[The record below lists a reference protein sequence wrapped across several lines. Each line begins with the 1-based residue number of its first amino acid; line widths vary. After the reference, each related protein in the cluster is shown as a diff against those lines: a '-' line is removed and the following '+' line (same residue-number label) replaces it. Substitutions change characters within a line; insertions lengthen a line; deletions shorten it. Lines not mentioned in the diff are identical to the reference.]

1 MNERLIGLVR
11 WLRLDGLRARLTIAV
26 AFVVIATLVVSFVFV
41 YNDAA
46 SRLQADLDHDIR
58 GSTGQLAR
66 ALTLPPGTSSRELM
80 ATARRYVSSQ
90 PFGRASALLFLLVPG
105 VGTASNHPELFGRAR
120 PDNESPAQ
128 QALERRVGQ
137 LLAVPR
143 GGYNTREAPDV
154 GSLRFYEQR
163 FMTAGRVAYAGAAQP
178 LSTIRQTEAGIAR
191 SFLLGGGI
199 VLLLALAAAYL
210 IGTGISAPMRRLAAV
225 AARVGAGD
233 LAPRVHA
240 SPSSSRELLVLAE
253 AFNHMLDRLS
263 HAFEGQREFIADAS
277 HELRTPLTV
286 IRGQL
291 EVLASDERASRYD
304 LLHAERQMQAEVAR
318 ITRLVDD
325 LLLLAQSDQRE
336 FLHLADVELNEFV
349 TDLWDS
355 LSLTAERN
363 FEIGRVAPDTTWGP
377 NFGGHVAAKATPVW
391 VRADPDRLA
400 QALRNLA
407 RNAIEHTEAPDGLVR
422 IDVEAG
428 SPGKIVLAVSDDGP
442 GIREEFREDVFER
455 FYRTD
460 PARTRAAGGAGL
472 GLAIVKAIAE
482 AHGGTVSV
490 TDSIFGGAGGA
501 RFILQLPISSRSA
514 AVSSRAAA
522 ARIGST

>member
-1 MNERLIGLVR
+1 VNDRLIGLVR
-11 WLRLDGLRARLTIAV
+11 WLRLDGLRARLTVAV
-26 AFVVIATLVVSFVFV
+26 AFVVIATLAVSFVFV
-41 YNDAA
+41 YNDAGT
-46 SRLQADLDHDIR
+46 RLRTDLDHDIR
-58 GSTGQLAR
+58 GSAGQLAR
-66 ALTLPPGTSSRELM
+66 ALTLPPNTSSRELM

-90 PFGRASALLFLLVPG
+90 PFGRGSALLFLLVPG

-120 PDNESPAQ
+120 PDKESLAAR
-128 QALERRVGQ
+128 ALESRMGR

-143 GGYNTREAPDV
+143 SGYKTREAPDV

-163 FMTAGRVAYAGAAQP
+163 FVTAGRVAYAGAAQP
-178 LSTIRQTEAGIAR
+178 LSTIRQTETGIAR

-199 VLLLALAAAYL
+199 VLLLALGAAYL
-210 IGTGISAPMRRLAAV
+210 IGTGISAPMRRLANV

-233 LAPRVHA
+233 LAPRMHP
-240 SPSSSRELLVLAE
+240 SPSSSREVLVLAE

-291 EVLASDERASRYD
+291 EVLASDDRASRDD
-304 LLHAERQMQAEVAR
+304 LLHAERQMQSEVAR

-336 FLHLADVELNEFV
+336 FLHLAEVELSEFV

-363 FEIGRVAPDTTWGP
+363 FEIGRVAPVT
-377 NFGGHVAAKATPVW
+377 

-422 IDVEAG
+422 IDVDAG
-428 SPGKIVLAVSDDGP
+428 STGNIVLAVSDDGP
-442 GIREEFREDVFER
+442 GIPKEFRELVFER

-490 TDSIFGGAGGA
+490 TDSIFGGA
-501 RFILQLPISSRSA
+501 RFDLQLPISSRSA

>member
-1 MNERLIGLVR
+1 
-11 WLRLDGLRARLTIAV
+11 
-26 AFVVIATLVVSFVFV
+26 
-41 YNDAA
+41 
-46 SRLQADLDHDIR
+46 
-58 GSTGQLAR
+58 
-66 ALTLPPGTSSRELM
+66 M

-90 PFGRASALLFLLVPG
+90 QFGRGSALLFLLVPG

-120 PDNESPAQ
+120 PDSESPAA
-128 QALERRVGQ
+128 QALESRMGR
-137 LLAVPR
+137 LLAIPR
-143 GGYNTREAPDV
+143 AGYKTREAPDV
-154 GSLRFYEQR
+154 GALRFYEQR
-163 FMTAGRVAYAGAAQP
+163 FTTAGRVAYAGAAQP
-178 LSTIRQTEAGIAR
+178 LSTIRQTETGIAR

-199 VLLLALAAAYL
+199 VLLLALGAAYL
-210 IGTGISAPMRRLAAV
+210 IGTGISAPMRRLANV

-233 LAPRVHA
+233 LAPRMHP
-240 SPSSSRELLVLAE
+240 SPSSSREVLVLAE

-291 EVLASDERASRYD
+291 EVLASDDRASRDD
-304 LLHAERQMQAEVAR
+304 LLHAERQMQSEVAR

-336 FLHLADVELNEFV
+336 FLHLAEVELSEFV

-363 FEIGRVAPDTTWGP
+363 FEIGRVAPVT
-377 NFGGHVAAKATPVW
+377 

-422 IDVEAG
+422 VDVEPG
-428 SPGKIVLAVSDDGP
+428 STGNIVLAVSDDGP
-442 GIREEFREDVFER
+442 GIGQEFRELVFER

-490 TDSIFGGAGGA
+490 TDSIFGGA
-501 RFILQLPISSRSA
+501 RFDLQLPISSRSA

>member
-1 MNERLIGLVR
+1 M
-11 WLRLDGLRARLTIAV
+11 
-26 AFVVIATLVVSFVFV
+26 
-41 YNDAA
+41 
-46 SRLQADLDHDIR
+46 
-58 GSTGQLAR
+58 
-66 ALTLPPGTSSRELM
+66 
-80 ATARRYVSSQ
+80 
-90 PFGRASALLFLLVPG
+90 GR
-105 VGTASNHPELFGRAR
+105 
-120 PDNESPAQ
+120 
-128 QALERRVGQ
+128 

-143 GGYNTREAPDV
+143 SGYKTREAPDV

-163 FMTAGRVAYAGAAQP
+163 FTTAGRVAYAGAAQP
-178 LSTIRQTEAGIAR
+178 LSTIRQTETGIAR

-199 VLLLALAAAYL
+199 VLLLALGAAYL
-210 IGTGISAPMRRLAAV
+210 IGTGISAPMRRLANV

-233 LAPRVHA
+233 LAPRMHP
-240 SPSSSRELLVLAE
+240 SPSSSREVLVLAE

-291 EVLASDERASRYD
+291 EVLASDDRANRD
-304 LLHAERQMQAEVAR
+304 DVLHAERQMQAELAR

-336 FLHLADVELNEFV
+336 FLHLAEVELSEFV

-363 FEIGRVAPDTTWGP
+363 FEIGRVAPVT
-377 NFGGHVAAKATPVW
+377 

-422 IDVEAG
+422 VDVEPG
-428 SPGKIVLAVSDDGP
+428 STGNIVLAVSDDGP
-442 GIREEFREDVFER
+442 GIGQEFRELVFER

-490 TDSIFGGAGGA
+490 TDSIFGGA
-501 RFILQLPISSRSA
+501 RFDLQLPISSRSA

>member
-1 MNERLIGLVR
+1 M
-11 WLRLDGLRARLTIAV
+11 AV
-26 AFVVIATLVVSFVFV
+26 ACVVIATLAVSFIFV
-41 YNDAA
+41 YGNTG
-46 SRLQADLDHDIR
+46 SRLKSELDHDIR
-58 GSTGQLAR
+58 GSAGQLAG
-66 ALTLPPGTSSRELM
+66 ALALPAGTSSQELM
-80 ATARRYVSSQ
+80 RAAQRYASSQ
-90 PFGRASALLFLLVPG
+90 PFGRASALLFLIVPG
-105 VGTASNHPELFGRAR
+105 VGTASNHPELFGRSR
-120 PDNESPAQ
+120 PDGESPAE
-128 QALERRVGQ
+128 QAAEGRMGRKLT
-137 LLAVPR
+137 VPR
-143 GGYNTREAPDV
+143 PGYSTREAPDV
-154 GSLRFYEQR
+154 GQLRLYEQR
-163 FMTAGRVAYAGAAQP
+163 IVTAGRVVYAGAGQP
-178 LSTIRQTEAGIAR
+178 LSTVRRTEAGIAR
-191 SFLLGGGI
+191 SFLLAGGI
-199 VLLLALAAAYL
+199 VLLLALGAAYL
-210 IGTGISAPMRRLAAV
+210 IGTGISAPLRRLSSV
-225 AARVGAGD
+225 AARVDGGD
-233 LAPRVHA
+233 LAPRMRP
-240 SPSSSRELLVLAE
+240 SPSASRELLVLAE

-263 HAFEGQREFIADAS
+263 HAFSMQREFVADAS

-291 EVLASDERASRYD
+291 D
-304 LLHAERQMQAEVAR
+304 LLAADDLTSRSEVMHAERQIQAEVAR

-336 FLHLADVELNEFV
+336 FVHPAGVELSEFV
-349 TDLWDS
+349 TDLWDG

-363 FEIGRVAPDTTWGP
+363 FEIGRLAR
-377 NFGGHVAAKATPVW
+377 AT

-428 SPGKIVLAVSDDGP
+428 TIGNVVLAVSDDGP
-442 GIREEFREDVFER
+442 GIPAELREHVFER

-460 PARTRAAGGAGL
+460 PARSRAAGGAGL

-490 TDSIFGGAGGA
+490 TDSIFGGA
-501 RFILQLPISSRSA
+501 RFDLQLAISSRSA

>member
-1 MNERLIGLVR
+1 
-11 WLRLDGLRARLTIAV
+11 V
-26 AFVVIATLVVSFVFV
+26 AFVVIATLAVSFVFV
-41 YNDAA
+41 YNNTG
-46 SRLQADLDHDIR
+46 SRLKSELDHDIR
-58 GSTGQLAR
+58 GSASQLAR
-66 ALTLPPGTSSRELM
+66 ALTLPPDASPRELM
-80 ATARRYVSSQ
+80 TTARRYVSSQ
-90 PFGRASALLFLLVPG
+90 PFGRASALLFLLVPR

-120 PDNESPAQ
+120 PDRESPAE
-128 QALERRVGQ
+128 QALERRMGR
-137 LLAVPR
+137 LLAIPR

-163 FMTAGRVAYAGAAQP
+163 FTTAGRVAYAGAAQP
-178 LSTIRQTEAGIAR
+178 LSTIHQTEAGIAR

-199 VLLLALAAAYL
+199 VLLLALGAAYL
-210 IGTGISAPMRRLAAV
+210 IGTGISAPMRRLANV

-233 LAPRVHA
+233 LAPRMHP

-277 HELRTPLTV
+277 HELRTPVTV

-291 EVLASDERASRYD
+291 EVLASDDRASRD
-304 LLHAERQMQAEVAR
+304 VLHAERQMQSEVAR

-336 FLHLADVELNEFV
+336 FLHLADIELSEFV

-363 FEIGRVAPDTTWGP
+363 FEIGT
-377 NFGGHVAAKATPVW
+377 ATPVT

-400 QALRNLA
+400 QTLRNLA
-407 RNAIEHTEAPDGLVR
+407 RNAVEHTEAPDGLVR
-422 IDVEAG
+422 VDLEAG
-428 SPGKIVLAVSDDGP
+428 STGNIVVAVSDDGP
-442 GIREEFREDVFER
+442 GIPEEFREHVFER

-482 AHGGTVSV
+482 AHGGAVSV
-490 TDSIFGGAGGA
+490 TDSIFGGA
-501 RFILQLPISSRSA
+501 RFDLQLAISSRSA

>member
-1 MNERLIGLVR
+1 MSDRLIGAVR
-11 WLRLDGLRARLTIAV
+11 RLRLDGLRARLTVAV
-26 AFVVIATLVVSFVFV
+26 AFVVIVTLAVSFVFV
-41 YNDAA
+41 YNDTG
-46 SRLQADLDHDIR
+46 SRLRADLDHDIR
-58 GSTGQLAR
+58 GSVGQLAN
-66 ALTLPPGTSSRELM
+66 ALTLPPGTSPRELM
-80 ATARRYVSSQ
+80 AAARHYASSQ
-90 PFGRASALLFLLVPG
+90 PFSRASTLLFLIVPG
-105 VGTASNHPELFGRAR
+105 VGTASNHPELFGRGR
-120 PDNESPAQ
+120 PDHETPAE
-128 QALERRVGQ
+128 QAQEHRMGRLLEVPRVGFS
-137 LLAVPR
+137 
-143 GGYNTREAPDV
+143 TRQAPDV
-154 GSLRFYEQR
+154 GWLRFYEQR
-163 FMTAGRVAYAGAAQP
+163 IHTAGRVAYVGAGQP
-178 LSTIRQTEAGIAR
+178 LSMIHRTEAGIAR

-210 IGTGISAPMRRLAAV
+210 IGTGISSPLRRLAHI
-225 AARVGAGD
+225 AARVDAGD
-233 LAPRVHA
+233 LAPRMRP
-240 SPSSSRELLVLAE
+240 SPTSSRELLVLAE

-263 HAFEGQREFIADAS
+263 HAFAAQREFIADAS

-291 EVLASDERASRYD
+291 DVLASDARTGRND
-304 LLHAERQMQAEVAR
+304 LLHAERQIQAEVAR

-336 FLHLADVELNEFV
+336 FLHLADIELSEFV
-349 TDLWDS
+349 TDLWDG

-363 FEIGRVAPDTTWGP
+363 FEIGRLAPDTVRGP
-377 NFGGHVAAKATPVW
+377 GAGGADATPLT

-422 IDVEAG
+422 IDIEAG
-428 SPGKIVLAVSDDGP
+428 SPGSVILVVSDDGP
-442 GIREEFREDVFER
+442 GIPEELREHVFER

-490 TDSIFGGAGGA
+490 TGSVLGGA
-501 RFILQLPISSRSA
+501 RFELQLPISSRSA
-514 AVSSRAAA
+514 AASSRPPA

>member
-1 MNERLIGLVR
+1 MSFRAIELVR
-11 WLRLDGLRARLTIAV
+11 RLRLDGLRARLTVAV
-26 AFVVIATLVVSFVFV
+26 TFVVIATLAVSFVLV
-41 YNDAA
+41 YNDAG
-46 SRLQADLDHDIR
+46 SRLRTELDHDIS
-58 GSTGQLAR
+58 GSASQLAN
-66 ALTLPPGTSSRELM
+66 ALTLPPGTSVHELM

-90 PFGRASALLFLLVPG
+90 PFGQTSPLLFLLVPG
-105 VGTASNHPELFGRAR
+105 VGTASNHPELFGHTR
-120 PDNESPAQ
+120 PDGETPAE
-128 QALERRVGQ
+128 QAIERQMGRV
-137 LLAVPR
+137 LAVPHV
-143 GGYNTREAPDV
+143 GYSTHTAPDV
-154 GSLRFYEQR
+154 GALRLYQQR
-163 FMTAGRVAYAGAAQP
+163 IVTGGRVAYAGAAQP

-191 SFLLGGGI
+191 SFLLAGGI
-199 VLLLALAAAYL
+199 VLLLSLLAAYL
-210 IGTGISAPMRRLAAV
+210 IGTGISSPLRRLANI
-225 AARVGAGD
+225 AARVDAGD
-233 LAPRVHA
+233 LAPRMRP
-240 SPSSSRELLVLAE
+240 SPSSSRELLVLAD

-291 EVLASDERASRYD
+291 DVLAADPHASRED
-304 LLHAERQMQAEVAR
+304 LLHAERQIQAEVAR

-336 FLHLADVELNEFV
+336 FLHLTDVELSEFV
-349 TDLWDS
+349 TDLWDA

-363 FEIGRVAPDTTWGP
+363 FEIGRLARVT
-377 NFGGHVAAKATPVW
+377 

-407 RNAIEHTEAPDGLVR
+407 RNAVEHTEAPDGLVR
-422 IDVEAG
+422 IDIEAG
-428 SPGKIVLAVSDDGP
+428 TTGNVVLAVTDDGP
-442 GIREEFREDVFER
+442 GIPEEFREHVFER

-482 AHGGTVSV
+482 AHEGTVSV
-490 TDSIFGGAGGA
+490 GDSILGGA
-501 RFILQLPISSRSA
+501 RFELQLPVSSSSP
-514 AVSSRAAA
+514 AVSSRSAA

>member
-1 MNERLIGLVR
+1 MNDRLIDLVR
-11 WLRLDGLRARLTIAV
+11 WLRLDGLRARLTVAV
-26 AFVVIATLVVSFVFV
+26 AFVVIATLAVSFVFV
-41 YNDAA
+41 YNDAGT
-46 SRLQADLDHDIR
+46 RLRTDLDHDIR
-58 GSTGQLAR
+58 GSASQLAR
-66 ALTLPPGTSSRELM
+66 ALTLPPNTSSRELM

-90 PFGRASALLFLLVPG
+90 PFGRGSALLFLLVPG
-105 VGTASNHPELFGRAR
+105 VGTASNHPELFGRVR
-120 PDNESPAQ
+120 PDHESPAE
-128 QALERRVGQ
+128 QALESRMGR

-143 GGYNTREAPDV
+143 VGYNTREAPDV

-163 FMTAGRVAYAGAAQP
+163 FTTAGRVAYAGAAQP
-178 LSTIRQTEAGIAR
+178 LSTIRQTETGIAR

-199 VLLLALAAAYL
+199 VLLLALGAAYL
-210 IGTGISAPMRRLAAV
+210 IGTGISAPMRRLANV

-233 LAPRVHA
+233 LAPRMHP
-240 SPSSSRELLVLAE
+240 SPSSSREVLVLAE

-291 EVLASDERASRYD
+291 EVLASDDRANRDD
-304 LLHAERQMQAEVAR
+304 LLHAERQMQSEVAR

-336 FLHLADVELNEFV
+336 FLHLAEVELSEFV

-363 FEIGRVAPDTTWGP
+363 FEIGRVAPVT
-377 NFGGHVAAKATPVW
+377 

-422 IDVEAG
+422 VDVEPG
-428 SPGKIVLAVSDDGP
+428 STGNIVLAVSDDGP
-442 GIREEFREDVFER
+442 GIPEEFRELVFER

-490 TDSIFGGAGGA
+490 TDSIFGGA
-501 RFILQLPISSRSA
+501 RFDLQLPISSRSA

>member
-1 MNERLIGLVR
+1 M
-11 WLRLDGLRARLTIAV
+11 
-26 AFVVIATLVVSFVFV
+26 AFVVIATLAVSFVFV
-41 YNDAA
+41 YNNTG
-46 SRLQADLDHDIR
+46 SRLKSELDHDIR
-58 GSTGQLAR
+58 GSAGQLAG
-66 ALTLPPGTSSRELM
+66 ALTLPPGTSSRELL
-80 ATARRYVSSQ
+80 ATARRYASSQ
-90 PFGRASALLFLLVPG
+90 PFGRASALLFLIVPG

-120 PDNESPAQ
+120 PDGESLAE
-128 QALERRVGQ
+128 QAAERRIGRK
-137 LLAVPR
+137 LAFPR
-143 GGYNTREAPDV
+143 TGYSTLEAPDV
-154 GSLRFYEQR
+154 GQLRVYER
-163 FMTAGRVAYAGAAQP
+163 RIITAGRVAYAGAGQP
-178 LSTIRQTEAGIAR
+178 LSTIRRTEAGIAR
-191 SFLLGGGI
+191 SFLLAGGI
-199 VLLLALAAAYL
+199 VLLLALVAAYL
-210 IGTGISAPMRRLAAV
+210 IGTGISAPLRRLANV

-233 LAPRVHA
+233 LAPRMRP

-291 EVLASDERASRYD
+291 EVLASDDRASRDD
-304 LLHAERQMQAEVAR
+304 LLHAERQIQSEVAR

-336 FLHLADVELNEFV
+336 FLHLADVELSEFI
-349 TDLWDS
+349 TDLWDG

-363 FEIGRVAPDTTWGP
+363 FEIGRLARVM
-377 NFGGHVAAKATPVW
+377 

-407 RNAIEHTEAPDGLVR
+407 RNAVEHTEAPDGLVR
-422 IDVEAG
+422 VDLEVG
-428 SPGKIVLAVSDDGP
+428 STGNIVVAVSDDGP
-442 GIREEFREDVFER
+442 GIPEEFRDHVFER

-482 AHGGTVSV
+482 AHGGAVSV
-490 TDSIFGGAGGA
+490 TDSIFGGA
-501 RFILQLPISSRSA
+501 RFDLQLAISSKSA
-514 AVSSRAAA
+514 AASSRAAA
-522 ARIGST
+522 TRIGST